1 MTVSAMFAVEHVQDF
16 GTHRQVKLR
25 AVYSS
30 DKSSP
35 NYSWSQATPCGE
47 ISLTITNP
55 AAYEQFAP
63 RKQFYLTFDEVAR
76 VEA

>member
-1 MTVSAMFAVEHVQDF
+1 MTVTAMFSVESVQDF

-25 AVYSS
+25 AVYSP

-47 ISLTITNP
+47 MSMTITNP
-55 AAYEQFAP
+55 AAYQQFAP
-63 RKQFYLTFDEVAR
+63 GKQFHMTFEEVAK